1 MGAPIIE
8 LCILQGK
15 TLEFALQYAEDHF
28 TYCDIVAVPS
38 LVPVQLS
45 VPSHGIPDGWPVTI
59 QCVRRPDELNGDY
72 LATVIDDDTIEINDL
87 VGSCW
92 RHQWSAGGHVRYP
105 TPQDITGWSARAT
118 LRRRVGDDSAVLTF
132 HSDPAQN
139 PDGLII
145 VDPAEHSFTLKLDEA
160 AAKQLQPMVGVWDAE
175 VIDPA
180 GNVFALV
187 GVSPFEIAAEVTE

>member
-1 MGAPIIE
+1 MIE
-8 LCILQGK
+8 IPLTIYQGK
-15 TLEFALQYAEDHF
+15 TLEFALQYAEDRF
-28 TYCDIVAVPS
+28 TYCDIASVPS
-38 LVPVQLS
+38 LAPVRLS

-145 VDPAEHSFTLKLDEA
+145 VDPAEHSFTLKLDET
-160 AAKQLQPMVGVWDAE
+160 AAKQLTPMVGVWDAE
-175 VIDPA
+175 AIDPA

-187 GVSPFEIAAEVTE
+187 ALSPFEVVGEVTR